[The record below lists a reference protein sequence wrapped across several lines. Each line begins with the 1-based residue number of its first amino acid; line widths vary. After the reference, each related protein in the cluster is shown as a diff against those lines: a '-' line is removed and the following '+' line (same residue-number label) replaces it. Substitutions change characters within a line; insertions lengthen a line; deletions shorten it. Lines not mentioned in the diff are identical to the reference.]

1 MKKISFFRVVP
12 LAFLIAGSAVAFSQ
26 ANTEV
31 AALGISGKPEAHG
44 RLAWVVAVPTEKA
57 LGIFNKMFSNARNV
71 SWKTDRKGLLT
82 VYFETEGK
90 IQRAGFDKKGNLDYT
105 ISYYREEQLPK
116 PILLKVKQTYFG
128 KSIFCVT
135 ELTYLGVTAYLIILE
150 DKTSWL
156 HIKIIG
162 DEMVEEKV
170 FLKA

>member
-26 ANTEV
+26 AGNEI
-31 AALGISGKPEAHG
+31 AALGISGKPEAYG
-44 RLAWVVAVPTEKA
+44 RAIRIVTGPAEKA
-57 LGIFNKMFSNARNV
+57 LGIFHAMFGNARNV
-71 SWKTDRKGLLT
+71 FWTTEGKGLLV

-90 IQRAGFDKKGNLDYT
+90 KNRAGFDKKGNLDYT
-105 ISYYREEQLPK
+105 ISYYREDQLPK

-128 KSIFCVT
+128 KSIFGVT
-135 ELTYLGVTAYLIILE
+135 EVNYLGVTAYVIILE

-170 FLKA
+170 FLKG